1 MFHVGRSGSRVLGDL
16 FRQHPQVY
24 WDGEVYGRLF
34 QKRERELGHEAA
46 AGNITD
52 DPIAHLQSRVAR
64 HWQGDRVYG
73 FEAKFFHL
81 DIFELELADF
91 LQRLDTLGFERFI
104 VLERKNTLRKV
115 ISSLIAHKTGR
126 CYLMQGQQA
135 APVRVYI
142 DVNRVAIDRTQKTL
156 LQFLSGY
163 AEGFQKLEIALCG
176 RPVLHLTYEDDVS
189 RDPLIAYRRIC
200 PFLNLVPTKPAVRL
214 RKTNPFELG
223 AMIENLEEV
232 IEYLH
237 GTPFEWMI
245 GTASDPSDEHAESV
259 DWKA

>member
-1 MFHVGRSGSRVLGDL
+1 
-16 FRQHPQVY
+16 
-24 WDGEVYGRLF
+24 
-34 QKRERELGHEAA
+34 
-46 AGNITD
+46 
-52 DPIAHLQSRVAR
+52 
-64 HWQGDRVYG
+64 
-73 FEAKFFHL
+73 
-81 DIFELELADF
+81 
-91 LQRLDTLGFERFI
+91 
-104 VLERKNTLRKV
+104 
-115 ISSLIAHKTGR
+115 
-126 CYLMQGQQA
+126 MQGQQA

-200 PFLNLVPTKPAVRL
+200 PFLNLVPTSGAVRL

-237 GTPFEWMI
+237 ETPFEWMI
-245 GTASDPSDEHAESV
+245 GTASEPSDEHTESV
-259 DWKA
+259 DWNA